1 MSSVQIDLLACQQ
14 NSDLIVDCR
23 MQIIA
28 RSIKTQQSRGLGDQV
43 LPSNTNGGLN
53 NLKDRQSVFVG
64 RDAVRSTQR

>member
-1 MSSVQIDLLACQQ
+1 
-14 NSDLIVDCR
+14 